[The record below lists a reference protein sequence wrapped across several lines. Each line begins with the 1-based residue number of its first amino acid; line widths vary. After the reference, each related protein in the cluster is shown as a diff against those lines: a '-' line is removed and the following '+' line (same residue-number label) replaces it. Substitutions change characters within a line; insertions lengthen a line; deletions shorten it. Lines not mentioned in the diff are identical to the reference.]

1 MPLSIRKVILLT
13 AVLAAMRANIASAEL
28 VVYEPFDYPAGT
40 VLHGRAANGINLTG
54 NYELTG
60 SPAASRIVVSSPGL
74 NYGNLVGAP
83 TASGNRANQLN
94 GVSAA
99 GAKVSVDND
108 VLIAAGSEIYWSA
121 LFTLDDS
128 TNGNRLASITF
139 TNDDNGDELR
149 FGEAGVGVRAIRVEA
164 DTAATGQTVAAGADQ
179 SFVDGQT
186 LLLVGRYINSA
197 AAAGDRL
204 DLIGYDTAD
213 ADVLPLSFSPSDPNA
228 EFAYALTNLEIN
240 FEKISS
246 LTFAIRGDGN
256 NFIDELRIGPTY
268 AAVIPEPAAP
278 ALLLLSGCIAGL
290 ISVCRWSSCSGR
302 TPSEAVSRCGRT
314 SCCARRDAAAV

>member
-1 MPLSIRKVILLT
+1 
-13 AVLAAMRANIASAEL
+13 MRAGTANAEL

-40 VLHGRAANGINLTG
+40 VLHGTAANGMNLTG

-60 SPAASRIVVSSPGL
+60 SPAAFRIVASSPGL
-74 NYGNLVGAP
+74 NYGNLIGAP
-83 TASGNRANQLN
+83 TAAGNRANQLN

-121 LFTLDDS
+121 LFTFDDS
-128 TNGNRLASITF
+128 TKGNRLANITF

-164 DTAATGQTVAAGADQ
+164 DTTATGQTVAAGADQ

-186 LLLVGRYINSA
+186 LLLVGRYVNSA

-204 DLIGYDTAD
+204 DLVGYDTAD
-213 ADVLPLSFSPSDPNA
+213 ADLLPLSFNPSDPNA
-228 EFAYALTNLEIN
+228 EFAYALTNRDIN

-246 LTFAIRGDGN
+246 ITFTIRGDGN

-268 AAVIPEPAAP
+268 NAVIPEPAAP
-278 ALLLLSGCIAGL
+278 ALFLLAGCIAGL
-290 ISVCRWSSCSGR
+290 ISVCRLRSSW
-302 TPSEAVSRCGRT
+302 GRT
-314 SCCARRDAAAV
+314 SGKAGADWIWRSLSVT